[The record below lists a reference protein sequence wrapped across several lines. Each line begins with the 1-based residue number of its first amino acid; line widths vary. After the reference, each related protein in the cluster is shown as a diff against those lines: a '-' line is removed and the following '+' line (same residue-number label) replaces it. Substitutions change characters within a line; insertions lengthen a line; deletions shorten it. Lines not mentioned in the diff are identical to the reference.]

1 MHNSLT
7 KKGKKMKKTKMLK
20 KNYEFKNVLAK
31 GKYYSGEKIEAFIAK
46 NNKNYN
52 TLGLAIG
59 VKRGKANQRNKIKR
73 LLRENYRKLEGK
85 IQEGNS
91 IVFLSKKSEK
101 IEETTYNQIKSDM
114 QKIFEKAKILKKEE

>member
-1 MHNSLT
+1 
-7 KKGKKMKKTKMLK
+7 MKKTKMLK

-46 NNKNYN
+46 NNRNYN